1 MKSYYYEIFA
11 RQIGSYMRFFLNSSL
26 VLMISSAFSLLILMD
41 LQQVTPMRLLLG
53 GIPLIAAAFFF
64 ITFLLMLKRI
74 EKYAVTTKNIDILS
88 NVISEYNK
96 SYIFKL
102 VTGKIDPF
110 IEI

>member
-1 MKSYYYEIFA
+1 
-11 RQIGSYMRFFLNSSL
+11 
-26 VLMISSAFSLLILMD
+26 MD